1 MSKTGLN
8 IARAGI
14 ATVWLGLLP
23 ASGLADDSSAAAATG
38 QSLGAPAQVHRM
50 SPGKPRPPV
59 NARLVQAQALEPGVP
74 ASVVLQLQGRPGIE
88 VLDVQVEGGEG
99 LSVVSVGPRI
109 IQGRVAEATETAGEA
124 AEWQISATPTQGGT
138 GQLSGRVTFRV
149 NGVLQAAP
157 FSVPVKVSG
166 SRPSQAAPRQ
176 KPTGSL
182 VTTPEGE
189 LIDSMKAETTVR

>member
-1 MSKTGLN
+1 MSKTGVK
-8 IARAGI
+8 ITRVGI
-14 ATVWLGLLP
+14 ATVLLGLLSG
-23 ASGLADDSSAAAATG
+23 AGLADSSSGAATTR
-38 QSLGAPAQVHRM
+38 PAAKANPHVHGM

-74 ASVVLQLQGRPGIE
+74 ASLVLQLRGRPGIE

-109 IQGRVAEATETAGEA
+109 IQGRVAEATETVGEA

-166 SRPSQAAPRQ
+166 SRPSQAASRQ

-182 VTTPEGE
+182 VTTPKGE
-189 LIDSMKAETTVR
+189 LIDSMRAETTVR